1 MKRALALG
9 FCLLFLALPVPCDTV
24 HVLQAGE
31 TLYSIAR
38 KYGVKLDD
46 LLRDNGIDQQS
57 VTKVRVG
64 TKLTIKGVGGEA
76 PAAPAPRT
84 YATHTVAKDETL
96 WSIAQRYGATV
107 DEIKSANPGTDPGR
121 LFVGVRLRVP
131 VAASAAV
138 AATPVTEAPVRAA
151 TPPSTTRP
159 PATATQEGL
168 WPHPGAREPSTDGHF
183 KYTRIVGKLGDQVV
197 AVSSGRVTWVSPY
210 RLYRNVVII
219 ETRTAKTGD
228 AFWFFYAGIDDVYVR
243 AGDWV
248 QKGAPIAR
256 VGANGTDGKGQVLF
270 AVYQGTQVVD
280 HTRTAW
286 Q

>member
-1 MKRALALG
+1 MRRAFALG
-9 FCLLFLALPVPCDTV
+9 FCLVFLAIPVFCDTV
-24 HVLQAGE
+24 HVVQPGE

-38 KYGVKLDD
+38 TYGVKLDD
-46 LLRDNGIDQQS
+46 LLRDNAIEGQA

-64 TKLTIKGVGGEA
+64 TRLTIKGAPAEA
-76 PAAPAPRT
+76 PRS
-84 YATHTVAKDETL
+84 YATHTVARDETL
-96 WSIAQRYGATV
+96 WSIAQRYGASV
-107 DEIKSANPGTDPGR
+107 DEVTAANPGIDAAR
-121 LFVGVRLRVP
+121 LFVGAKLRVP
-131 VAASAAV
+131 VTSPPASTAPAAAE
-138 AATPVTEAPVRAA
+138 PVTAPPPVARTPAA
-151 TPPSTTRP
+151 P
-159 PATATQEGL
+159 TQEGL

-183 KYTRIVGKLGDQVV
+183 KYTKIVGKLGDQVA

-219 ETRTAKTGD
+219 ETRTAKAGD
-228 AFWFFYAGIDDVYVR
+228 AYWFFYAGIDDVYVR

-248 QKGAPIAR
+248 QKGATIAR

-280 HTRTAW
+280 HTRTTW